1 MPSYVRTVTQL
12 MVVSRENFSWSE
24 KRTMALCKIF
34 EKHLTNDDIN
44 DRKCRT
50 ALISTG
56 NNLRYEISYLQ
67 TVNCSRPCY
76 QIILSLYNVTILLG
90 EFIVLFVSCL
100 ELCCW
105 NTLIQRPLKHT
116 YLVSWHFL
124 KNKQTNKQTV
134 NALVLTLKLLPI
146 TDHSRS

>member
-12 MVVSRENFSWSE
+12 MVVSRENFPWSE
-24 KRTMALCKIF
+24 KSTMALCKIF

-56 NNLRYEISYLQ
+56 NNLRNEISYLQ

-124 KNKQTNKQTV
+124 KNKQTNKQTNSQCV
-134 NALVLTLKLLPI
+134 CLDVKIAANNRPQ
-146 TDHSRS
+146 